1 MKWLLIFILFWA
13 IRLQALDSLPLHNDE
28 GLHLTRAVEVWNLH
42 PFWEIRDGKI
52 INHWVIALF
61 YPQNAPVF
69 VGRIAT
75 LLISLLGLAAGIALI
90 RRLFGSSAAILAG
103 LLWVASPYLFFYE
116 RMSFS
121 DAEAGALA
129 IAALWLAVRLA
140 DRLTLR
146 RAILTGAAL
155 GLAALFKFTAI
166 PFAAAIAIIVLA
178 SRAPFWQRLR
188 ALIVIGV
195 TVAVLFSLPIAYLLL
210 RGDDL
215 FSIALGWVSG
225 GGMSTGLSEN
235 LTRLWAQLTGFGTL
249 LWTVALFVGVTLLL
263 LLNPKRG
270 GFLLVIVGVPMLS
283 ILLLGR
289 DVQPRHFVVALP
301 GFLLLG
307 GAGIGLALDR
317 WIKPLNLRQLA
328 TVGVA
333 MLLIAGLLPFALTAY
348 TAPEDL
354 PLPPLM
360 RTQYITEH
368 SAGFGLREAVQAFPT
383 TLTDNLPIIAS
394 MFPDSC
400 RRANFYAQDGRLM
413 ECTDAPGRDRI
424 EAALAEGGAV
434 YVLVET
440 APIIGLDVQTVDA
453 DATRI
458 SGYPRPGETEAN
470 AAVVLWR
477 LVARDASE

>member
-1 MKWLLIFILFWA
+1 MKWLLLFLLFWV

-28 GLHLTRAVEVWNLH
+28 GLHVTRAVEVWNLH

-61 YPQNAPVF
+61 YPQSSPVF
-69 VGRIAT
+69 VGRIST
-75 LLISLLGLAAGIALI
+75 LFISLLGLAAGLALL
-90 RRLFGSSAAILAG
+90 RRAFGSTAALLGG

-116 RMSFS
+116 RMIFS

-129 IAALWLAVRLA
+129 ILAVWLAVRLA
-140 DRLTLR
+140 DRSTIQ
-146 RAILTGAAL
+146 RAILTGVAL
-155 GLAALFKFTAI
+155 GLAALFKFTAL

-178 SRAPFWQRLR
+178 SRAPLGQRIR
-188 ALIVIGV
+188 ALMVIGV
-195 TVAVLFSLPIAYLLL
+195 TVAALFSVPIVYLLL

-225 GGMSTGLSEN
+225 GGMSTGLAEN

-249 LWTVALFVGVTLLL
+249 IWTVALGIGLALLL
-263 LLNPKRG
+263 MLRPRRG
-270 GFLLVIVGVPMLS
+270 GFLLAVIAVPLVS

-307 GAGIGLALDR
+307 GAGIGLALER
-317 WIKPLNLRQLA
+317 WVKSPMARQIA
-328 TVGVA
+328 TIGIA
-333 MLLIAGLLPFALTAY
+333 ALLVLGLLPFAQIAY
-348 TAPEDL
+348 TTPGDL

-360 RTQYITEH
+360 RTQYVAEH
-368 SAGFGLREAVQAFPT
+368 SAGFGLREAVQAFPV
-383 TLTDNLPIIAS
+383 TLTDDLPIIAS

-400 RRANFYAQDGRLM
+400 RRANFYATDDRVM
-413 ECTDAPGRDRI
+413 ECTDAPGIDRI
-424 EAALAEGGAV
+424 QAALAERGAV
-434 YVLVET
+434 YVLTET
-440 APIIGLDVQTVDA
+440 SSIIGVDVTTLDA

-458 SGYPRPGETEAN
+458 AGYPRPGETEAD

-477 LVARDASE
+477 LDAR